1 MGLANKT
8 DSDALIT
15 DAIDSD
21 ALAADTASAFTIVSG
36 KSEWSEGD
44 VISLHYVCSS
54 AGSTAP
60 GTVTVTMELE
70 FLELKND

>member
-8 DSDALIT
+8 DSDALIVT
-15 DAIDSD
+15 AKTSSG
-21 ALAADTASAFTIVSG
+21 LAADTASAFTVVDA

-44 VISLHYVCSS
+44 VIALHYVCSS